1 MRCEI
6 DGIGAIENPVVDE
19 MPRLVDHAVA
29 AGVDDPA
36 AQQP

>member
-19 MPRLVDHAVA
+19 EPRIADHAVA
-29 AGVDDPA
+29 AGLGEG
-36 AQQP
+36 